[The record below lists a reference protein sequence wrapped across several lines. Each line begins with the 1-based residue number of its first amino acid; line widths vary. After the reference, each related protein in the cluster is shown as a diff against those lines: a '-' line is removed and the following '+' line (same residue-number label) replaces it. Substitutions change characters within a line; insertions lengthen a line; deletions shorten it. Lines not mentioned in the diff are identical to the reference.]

1 MTKEGF
7 TKLTGLKPTD
17 EEFEIINGLCTV
29 LIEASRAFHGS
40 MTKEYLEGMAKK
52 LGEGA
57 VEPISEGDFC
67 VMYGNGEDKKF
78 FMIVGLIYMNLLVLP
93 QCRSN
98 DSFKSLEREMD
109 VTHRMLGRGYKLSL
123 DDRRLLL
130 EKAKAAVKN
139 ITKKD

>member
-29 LIEASRAFHGS
+29 LTELSRAFS
-40 MTKEYLEGMAKK
+40 KTVTKEDCKRFGLGDYTPITEGEACM
-52 LGEGA
+52 
-57 VEPISEGDFC
+57 
-67 VMYGNGEDKKF
+67 MYGKGEDRNF
-78 FMIVGLIYMNLLVLP
+78 VFIVENIYMYLIALL
-93 QCRSN
+93 QDRSD
-98 DSFKSLEREMD
+98 DSFKSFEREKLVTQRMLERD
-109 VTHRMLGRGYKLSL
+109 YKLSL

-130 EKAKAAVKN
+130 EKVKAAAKN

>member
-29 LIEASRAFHGS
+29 LTELSKAFS
-40 MTKEYLEGMAKK
+40 KTVTKEDSKK
-52 LGEGA
+52 PGLGDYT
-57 VEPISEGDFC
+57 PLSEGEVC
-67 VMYGNGEDKKF
+67 MMYGKGEERNVLF
-78 FMIVGLIYMNLLVLP
+78 LLGYIYMFLITLSP
-93 QCRSN
+93 HRSD
-98 DSFKSLEREMD
+98 DSIKSFENEMNVVQRMLERD
-109 VTHRMLGRGYKLSL
+109 YKLSL

-130 EKAKAAVKN
+130 EKAKAATKN

>member
-29 LIEASRAFHGS
+29 LTELSKAFS
-40 MTKEYLEGMAKK
+40 KTVTKEDCKELGLKNYVPLSEEKVCKIYGKGKDRNLVLIGGYIYL
-52 LGEGA
+52 LL
-57 VEPISEGDFC
+57 
-67 VMYGNGEDKKF
+67 
-78 FMIVGLIYMNLLVLP
+78 VGLSPYRCDDSVESFERELLVTN
-93 QCRSN
+93 RM
-98 DSFKSLEREMD
+98 LERD
-109 VTHRMLGRGYKLSL
+109 YKLSL

-130 EKAKAAVKN
+130 EKAKAAAKN